1 MRKVSV
7 QSKSCEFMED
17 MQKQSSVHTYEKLG
31 FPLKVTQNSFQHLD
45 LMGHYNHSI
54 T

>member
-1 MRKVSV
+1 MRV
-7 QSKSCEFMED
+7 QNKSSEFMED
-17 MQKQSSVHTYEKLG
+17 VQKQSSVHMSEKLG
-31 FPLKVTQNSFQHLD
+31 FPLKVAQNSFQHLD